1 MLSIKYD
8 ERKILRAR
16 PEEEEEFEHPPLVI
30 HHAICKWGLPVGS
43 GVGGQ
48 IMEPKWGNGSN
59 DGRPR

>member
-8 ERKILRAR
+8 ERKMLRAR
-16 PEEEEEFEHPPLVI
+16 PEEEEESEHPLVI